1 MSSST
6 FIDYLSSPSGS
17 LCGSI
22 NIPGDKSIS
31 HRAVIMGSI
40 AIGIT
45 QIKGLLKSA
54 DIVST
59 VNVFRDMGVCIE
71 ESSDEMIIHGVGL
84 HGLKEPANALD
95 FGNSGTS
102 VRILAGLLSTQKFD
116 ATLIGDDSL
125 SQRPMRRIIDPLIEM
140 GATLNCSTQH
150 TLPIHIK
157 GSNSL
162 NGIAYHLP
170 VASAQLKSCLLLAGL
185 YAKGK
190 TRIIEDSVTRDHTER
205 MLIEFGANI
214 DVKKEYIEIQSGEL
228 SARKIQIPGDISSAA
243 FFLVAA
249 SICPGSNLVL
259 KNVGINPTRDAV
271 IEILRRMGANIEV
284 KMINDT
290 GIESIAD
297 IHVQYSS
304 LVGIKIPEELVPIA
318 IDELP
323 VIMIA
328 AAFAKGDTE
337 LVNATELRVKESDRI
352 EAIAV
357 GLKSLGIQ
365 VITRDDG
372 MMVTGGKL
380 NGGEVH
386 SYGDHRIAM
395 AFAIAASNAG
405 ETIKILDCVNVNTSF
420 PDFIEISSSIGL
432 NIRTQE
438 RNG

>member
-1 MSSST
+1 MSSTT

-17 LCGSI
+17 LCGTI

-40 AIGIT
+40 ANGT
-45 QIKGLLKSA
+45 THIKGLLKSA

-59 VNVFRDMGVCIE
+59 INVFRDMGVCID
-71 ESSDEMIIHGVGL
+71 ESNDELVIHGVGL
-84 HGLKEPANALD
+84 HGLEEPANALN

-102 VRILAGLLSTQKFD
+102 VRLLTGLLSAQKFD

-125 SQRPMRRIIDPLIEM
+125 SQRPMRRILEPLLKM
-140 GATLNCSTQH
+140 GAKFHSSDQN
-150 TLPIHIK
+150 TLPIHIN
-157 GSNSL
+157 GNNSL
-162 NGIAYHLP
+162 NGIIYRLP

-190 TRIIEDSVTRDHTER
+190 TRIIEHSITRDHTER
-205 MLIEFGANI
+205 MLIEFGGNI
-214 DVKKEYIEIQSGEL
+214 NVNKEYVEIKSGAL

-271 IEILRRMGANIEV
+271 IEILRRMGATIEV
-284 KMINDT
+284 KMINVNDV
-290 GIESIAD
+290 EPIAD
-297 IHVQYSS
+297 IRVQYSS
-304 LVGIKIPEELVPIA
+304 LVGIKIPEDLVPIA

-357 GLKSLGIQ
+357 GLKNLGID
-365 VITRDDG
+365 VTTRDDG
-372 MMVTGGKL
+372 MIVTGGKL

-395 AFAIAASNAG
+395 AFAIAASNAN

-420 PDFIEISSSIGL
+420 PTFIESSSSIGL
-432 NIRTQE
+432 NIRVQE

>member
-1 MSSST
+1 MSSTT

-17 LCGSI
+17 LCGTI

-40 AIGIT
+40 ANGIT
-45 QIKGLLKSA
+45 HINGLLKSA
-54 DIVST
+54 DVVST
-59 VNVFRDMGVCIE
+59 INVFRDMGVCID
-71 ESSDEMIIHGVGL
+71 ESNDELVIHGVGL
-84 HGLKEPANALD
+84 HGLEEPANALN

-102 VRILAGLLSTQKFD
+102 VRLLTGLLSAQKFD

-125 SQRPMRRIIDPLIEM
+125 SQRPMRRILEPLLKM
-140 GATLNCSTQH
+140 GAKFHSSDQN
-150 TLPIHIK
+150 TLPIHIN
-157 GSNSL
+157 GNNSL
-162 NGIAYHLP
+162 NGIIYRLP

-190 TRIIEDSVTRDHTER
+190 TRIIEHSITRDHTER
-205 MLIEFGANI
+205 MLIEFGGNI
-214 DVKKEYIEIQSGEL
+214 NVNKEYVEIKSGAL

-271 IEILRRMGANIEV
+271 IEILRRMGATIEV
-284 KMINDT
+284 KMINVNDV
-290 GIESIAD
+290 EPIAD
-297 IHVQYSS
+297 IRVQYSS
-304 LVGIKIPEELVPIA
+304 LVGIKIPEDLVPIA

-357 GLKSLGIQ
+357 GLKNLGID
-365 VITRDDG
+365 VTTRDDG
-372 MMVTGGKL
+372 MIVTGGKL

-395 AFAIAASNAG
+395 AFAIAASNAN

-420 PDFIEISSSIGL
+420 PTFIESSSSIGL
-432 NIRTQE
+432 NIRVQE